1 MTSVLIQSC
10 LFGLFKK
17 FIQHIKV
24 SGPIFACFSAITV
37 FQSPAIWKSFTILN
51 ISSFNLFAI
60 SLALCS
66 FSAAHRS
73 EHFYKVFFLA
83 ASLASTNLLS
93 LVLTIPL
100 VITVFIRGQNGK
112 RYSFEIMQIIVVGLW
127 VSMIT
132 NISFRF
138 DS

>member
-1 MTSVLIQSC
+1 M
-10 LFGLFKK
+10 
-17 FIQHIKV
+17 KV
-24 SGPIFACFSAITV
+24 SGPIFACFSALTV

-93 LVLTIPL
+93 LLLTIPL
-100 VITVFIRGQNGK
+100 VITVFFRGQNGK
-112 RYSFEIMQIIVVGLW
+112 RYSFEIMQIIVIGL
-127 VSMIT
+127 SFHIYML
-132 NISFRF
+132 ISTRF
-138 DS
+138 GNTKFTWNGINTAG